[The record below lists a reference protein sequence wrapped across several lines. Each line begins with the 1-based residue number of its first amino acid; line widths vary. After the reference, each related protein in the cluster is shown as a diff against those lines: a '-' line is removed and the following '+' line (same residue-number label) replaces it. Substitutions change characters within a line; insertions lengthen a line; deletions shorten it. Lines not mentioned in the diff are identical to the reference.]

1 MPIQPRR
8 YNALSDDD
16 VWSKILEL
24 DLKKVEISHERH
36 VWHIKSMYSGLTG
49 LLVAGWLAITAQY
62 FSGNQLFVQNYN
74 YMIVAGILLL
84 SIAICYGLM
93 WIGVIKEYKKFERII
108 NDRINYYDAL
118 LNDGKKAT
126 LSDR

>member
-1 MPIQPRR
+1 MPMPSRR
-8 YNALSDDD
+8 HKALTEDD

-36 VWHIKSMYSGLTG
+36 VWHIKSMWSGLTG
-49 LLVAGWLAITAQY
+49 LLVAGWLSVTAQY

-84 SIAICYGLM
+84 SIALCYGLM

-118 LNDGKKAT
+118 LNDGKKAA